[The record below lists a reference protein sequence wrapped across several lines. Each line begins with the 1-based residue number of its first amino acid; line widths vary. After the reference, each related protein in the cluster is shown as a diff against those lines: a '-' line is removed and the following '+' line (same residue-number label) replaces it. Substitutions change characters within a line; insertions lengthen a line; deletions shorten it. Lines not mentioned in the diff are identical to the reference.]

1 MPRPPRVAT
10 RSSALARWQAERV
23 ASLLGAGPN
32 AAGAPAVAVE
42 LVPVATAGDADLT
55 TPLHQ
60 LGGTGVFVKEVQ
72 AAVLDGR
79 ADLAVHSAKDL
90 PASDT
95 PDGLVLA
102 AVPERGD
109 ARDALVG
116 CTLADLP
123 EGARVAT
130 GSVRRRAQLAALRP
144 DLTFAELRGNMATR
158 LAKASD
164 FDAIVVALVALHRL
178 GLADRVSD
186 VLDLDAMCPQV
197 GQGALAV
204 ECRADDHDTIARLA
218 AIDDATA
225 HRAVDAERAF
235 LAELGSGCDLPCG
248 AYARV
253 FDDDVQIRG
262 VLAALD
268 GSVVLRAEV
277 TDYDPRRAGRQ
288 LAAALLGQG
297 GRALL
302 DGTTHPKEANS

>member
-1 MPRPPRVAT
+1 MPRPLRVAT

-23 ASLLGAGPN
+23 ASLLGDGP
-32 AAGAPAVAVE
+32 GAPAVE
-42 LVPVATAGDADLT
+42 LVPVTTTGDVDLT

-95 PDGLVLA
+95 PAGIVLA

-116 CTLADLP
+116 CTLAELP

-130 GSVRRRAQLAALRP
+130 GSVRRRAQLAARRP
-144 DLTFAELRGNMATR
+144 DLEFFELRGNMATR
-158 LAKASD
+158 LDKASE
-164 FDAIVVALVALHRL
+164 FDAIVVALVALERL
-178 GLADRVSD
+178 GWSDRVTD
-186 VLDLDAMCPQV
+186 VLDLDTMCPQV

-218 AIDDATA
+218 TIDDAIA

-253 FDDDVQIRG
+253 VDDDIEIRG

-268 GSVVLRAEV
+268 GTVVLRADI
-277 TDYDPRRAGRQ
+277 TDDDPRRAGRE
-288 LAAALLGQG
+288 LAASLLARG

-302 DGTTHPKEANS
+302 DDSKEANR